1 MNIIDII
8 PKHLLQAKRIK
19 RGMKVSQKTR
29 KKAKRK
35 KPTRKKNRRKKKRTK
50 KKMAPTTNQNLKLRK
65 NLLCWIIWNPW
76 KVKFIC
82 LHSWVRKQHRRR
94 KIQRLVSNSIKSMSK
109 KIKLILFTDNS
120 RASYN
125 SFCFLLF

>member
-50 KKMAPTTNQNLKLRK
+50 KKMAPTTNQNPKLRK
-65 NLLCWIIWNPW
+65 NLLCWII
-76 KVKFIC
+76 
-82 LHSWVRKQHRRR
+82 
-94 KIQRLVSNSIKSMSK
+94 
-109 KIKLILFTDNS
+109 
-120 RASYN
+120 
-125 SFCFLLF
+125 